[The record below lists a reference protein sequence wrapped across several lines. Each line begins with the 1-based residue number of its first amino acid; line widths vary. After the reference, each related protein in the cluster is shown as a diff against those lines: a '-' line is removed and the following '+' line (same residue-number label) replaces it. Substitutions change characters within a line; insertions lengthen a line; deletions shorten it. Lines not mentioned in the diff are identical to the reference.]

1 MRRMLLWLRIGVLYG
16 APALA
21 LALAAWLFWLLWR
34 RVRRG
39 ALGRARAAALYPLAL
54 LLAPAAVA
62 LIWATAELAS
72 YLSVPAGGFAWDAG
86 DALALLY
93 ALLPIAAYVGIPVAV
108 LTVGFWVLLW
118 AQGRKLWKR

>member
-1 MRRMLLWLRIGVLYG
+1 MWLAVRIAVFYG

-21 LALAAWLFWLLWR
+21 LALALAYFAVLVL

-39 ALGRARAAALYPLAL
+39 TLGRARAAALYPLAL
-54 LLAPAAVA
+54 LLAPAALA

-86 DALALLY
+86 EALGLLY

-108 LTVGFWVLLW
+108 LTVVFWALLW
-118 AQGRKLWKR
+118 AQGRKRWKR